1 MALGGRQRGISSFL
15 VKETE
20 AHIVVFRFRG
30 AFFLFLDFL
39 FFGGT
44 TSGSSATSS
53 SGARANTG
61 ANVGDQFTDIDVLE
75 CASEKRW
82 PERLELDIRSL
93 EDGGDLVSGD
103 LDVIIIEDKS
113 GVGACQ
119 FSGIFS

>member
-1 MALGGRQRGISSFL
+1 MRPRARPRTHATSARDECTRRMHTVS
-15 VKETE
+15 
-20 AHIVVFRFRG
+20 
-30 AFFLFLDFL
+30 AF
-39 FFGGT
+39 
-44 TSGSSATSS
+44 SGSS

-75 CASEKRW
+75 CASEERW
-82 PERLELDIRSL
+82 PERLELDIRSLNIYHRLIDGLKPYL

-119 FSGIFS
+119 FSGHFLRNLF